1 MLIYLNNNELQM
13 FVKHSSLVCFN
24 IFMNCY
30 SKVMCMVGKDKG
42 RIGTVAVVY
51 RSTNEVVVENINVVS
66 ITCGSYLNQC
76 QMENKIKV

>member
-1 MLIYLNNNELQM
+1 
-13 FVKHSSLVCFN
+13 
-24 IFMNCY
+24 MNCY

-66 ITCGSYLNQC
+66 ITCTSYLNQC
-76 QMENKIKV
+76 